1 MLDSNMDE
9 LNDILG
15 EMNDKYSRKSAKKEE
30 TNLSDEDNFDI
41 NMYLDENSSNKKPKK
56 HHFKNQSE
64 SKIDNDYLNMV
75 RG

>member
-56 HHFKNQSE
+56 HHFKN
-64 SKIDNDYLNMV
+64 
-75 RG
+75 